1 MNAESKIRYIPAKD
15 AAGLKTMV
23 SKAIAG
29 YGKARIAVQVAIIA
43 IMCHAAKHND
53 YSQANALVAGLG
65 QSKTARDVATFFR
78 DFCGL
83 EAKPAEDGTKPDGF
97 NSWQGPAYIAEHLDA
112 AKAQMFWLYKQP
124 KGDVFTE
131 YTLEELAQD
140 FIKRHDR
147 AVKAAK
153 DGKATLDDS
162 ISEVTMRRVL
172 GLVKFDAIAVP
183 AVKEA
188 KVG

>member
-15 AAGLKTMV
+15 AAGLKSMV

-29 YGKARIAVQVAIIA
+29 YGKARIAVQVAIVA
-43 IMCHAAKHND
+43 ILCHAAKHHD
-53 YSQANALVAGLG
+53 YSQANALVSGLG

-78 DFCGL
+78 DFGGL

-97 NSWQGPAYIAEHLDA
+97 NAWAGPDFIAERLDA
-112 AKAQMFWLYKQP
+112 AKAQMFWLYKQA

-131 YTLEELAQD
+131 YTMEAMAQD

-162 ISEVTMRRVL
+162 ISEVTMKRVL
-172 GLVKFDAIAVP
+172 ALVKFEAIVP
-183 AVKEA
+183 LATQSKA
-188 KVG
+188 A